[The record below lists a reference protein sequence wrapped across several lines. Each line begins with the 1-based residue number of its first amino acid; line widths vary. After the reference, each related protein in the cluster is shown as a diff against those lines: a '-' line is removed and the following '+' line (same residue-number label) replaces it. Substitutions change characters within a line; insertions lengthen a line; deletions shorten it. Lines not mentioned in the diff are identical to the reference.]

1 VDAEGVQALAKNTA
15 RLCQESVV
23 LYSNCESLVLLSR
36 HLRGRRRALS
46 QDCATHHAA
55 SSLGKLHRMVR
66 RRLRTGRLP
75 YESAPIILGA
85 PSDGG
90 ICGACDQPFTTR
102 QLVMAVPVGDAFV
115 QLDADCFMIWNEERG
130 TTPAARSA

>member
-1 VDAEGVQALAKNTA
+1 MDAEAVQALAKNG
-15 RLCQESVV
+15 
-23 LYSNCESLVLLSR
+23 R
-36 HLRGRRRALS
+36 HRALF
-46 QDCATHHAA
+46 QDCATHQAA

-75 YESAPIILGA
+75 HESAPIILGA

-90 ICGACDQPFTTR
+90 VCDACDQPFTTR
-102 QLVMAVPVGDAFV
+102 QLVMAVPVGDGFV
-115 QLDADCFMIWNEERG
+115 HLDADCFMVWNEERG